1 MKRSLLILPALI
13 LASAFVALKKE
24 KPVLYIIGDSTV
36 WVARTAETAN
46 PDDGLPLE
54 NGSVLSTDGPLYAS
68 VEAGDPDGELRI
80 LLPG

>member
-1 MKRSLLILPALI
+1 MKETITPTARRVGSTGEQQM
-13 LASAFVALKKE
+13 V
-24 KPVLYIIGDSTV
+24 VLNIGDSTV

-54 NGSVLSTDGPLYAS
+54 NGAVLSTDGPLYAS